1 MESMSFSHAP
11 PQPNEY
17 GGLVVRGLRKSFL
30 AGVQGCHARVRVL
43 HDVDVDIRAGEIV
56 GICGAVGSGKTTLLL
71 CMAGLLKPDAGNI
84 IVCGTPPGRLAS
96 YVAPASPNES
106 LTPTQRLGRALAVAA
121 PVLLLDGVLAD
132 LSTGAGALLGQLAS
146 RGMTIVAAE
155 REWMRLEPVVE
166 RMMTL
171 HDGTVH
177 GGALNAVDPGRP
189 IASRVAEPNGTGGYR

>member
-1 MESMSFSHAP
+1 MSFSHAAP
-11 PQPNEY
+11 RPNEC

-30 AGVQGCHARVRVL
+30 AGVQGCHARARVL
-43 HDVDVDIRAGEIV
+43 HDVDIDVRAGEIV
-56 GICGAVGSGKTTLLL
+56 GICGAMGSGKTTLLL
-71 CMAGLLKPDAGNI
+71 CLAGLLKPDAGRI
-84 IVCGTPPGRLAS
+84 AVCGAAPGRLTS
-96 YVAPASPNES
+96 YVAPASPNDA
-106 LTPTQRLGRALAVAA
+106 LTPSQRLGRALAAGS

-177 GGALNAVDPGRP
+177 TGRLIAVAESASANA
-189 IASRVAEPNGTGGYR
+189 ASRVAEPNGRGRYR

>member
-1 MESMSFSHAP
+1 MSVSPAASR
-11 PQPNEY
+11 PNEY

-30 AGVQGCHARVRVL
+30 AGVQGCHARARVL
-43 HDVDVDIRAGEIV
+43 HDVDLDIRAGEIV

-71 CMAGLLKPDAGNI
+71 CMAGLLRPDAGTI
-84 IVCGTPPGRLAS
+84 TVCGAAPGRLTS
-96 YVAPASPNES
+96 YVAPASPNEA
-106 LTPTQRLGRALAVAA
+106 LTPSQRLGRALAVGS
-121 PVLLLDGVLAD
+121 PIVLLDGVLAD

-171 HDGTVH
+171 HEGTIRVT
-177 GGALNAVDPGRP
+177 NAVA
-189 IASRVAEPNGTGGYR
+189 ASVHAPVTLRVAESNGREGYR